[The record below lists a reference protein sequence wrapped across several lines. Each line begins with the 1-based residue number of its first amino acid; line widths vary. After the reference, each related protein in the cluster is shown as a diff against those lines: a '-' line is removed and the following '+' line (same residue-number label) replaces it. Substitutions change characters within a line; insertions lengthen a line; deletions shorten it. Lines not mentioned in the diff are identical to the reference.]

1 MTDARTSARARLI
14 QRQMKNQQ
22 DMIYFDLP
30 KQQSS
35 IIKVIGVG
43 GGGTNA
49 VNYMFNQGIEGV
61 DFVICNT
68 DQQSL
73 ASSKVPNRIQLG
85 PNLTQGLGAGAN
97 PSIGRQAT
105 EESLEEIRRI
115 LEVNTKMVFI
125 TAGMG
130 GGTGTGGAP
139 IVAKMCREMGILTVG
154 IVTTPFSYEGR
165 KRQVQAQEGI
175 EEMKAYVDTL
185 LIISNDKLR
194 HQYGNLTMRAAF
206 STADNVLATAAKC
219 ITDVISSKG
228 HINVDFAD
236 VCTVMRNGGVAIL
249 GNARAE
255 GEDRARLAI
264 EQAVNSPLLNDN
276 DIRGAKWMLININ
289 SAEGEYEFKMDE
301 VEVIQQYLMAHA
313 GSERDLILGMGYDN
327 SLGKDISITL
337 IATGFEHR
345 SPFEIPVAK
354 PVTAQVDATPAA
366 PEKPVVFNL
375 DEAPQVQEVRKPA
388 EVKKPAPSLE
398 MPTLFELG
406 SQDKPE
412 AVVASQPVTPEKPV
426 QRSEQVIFPFDSP
439 VVPSRLDSTAPQRN
453 PNTEDRHQRPSEDIQ
468 PRQNLN
474 SEQPSSTAK
483 NSGFLARPSRI
494 YAEDEDLQHTVNP
507 DPVNLSVKQAAV
519 EEADPDSEIRLV
531 FSENPAADDVI
542 SPGKYSHS
550 AYAEEPALQD
560 EAEELKRKAAE
571 RLHKLRNLSFNANAA
586 DPNNEFEH
594 VPAFIRRNLLEK
606 ELTHSVAEEYYS
618 SITVKPDERNKGHLS
633 SLNSFLEG
641 KKPD

>member
-1 MTDARTSARARLI
+1 
-14 QRQMKNQQ
+14 MKNQK

-49 VNYMFNQGIEGV
+49 VNYMFSQGIEGV
-61 DFVICNT
+61 DFIICNT

-154 IVTTPFSYEGR
+154 IVTTPFSYEGK
-165 KRQVQAQEGI
+165 KRQMQAQEGI
-175 EEMKAYVDTL
+175 EELKAYVDTL

-276 DIRGAKWMLININ
+276 DIKGARWMLININ
-289 SAEGEYEFKMDE
+289 SAEGEYEFTMDE

-327 SLGKDISITL
+327 SLGKDIGITL
-337 IATGFEHR
+337 IATGFEHK
-345 SPFEIPVAK
+345 SPFDVPVARAVNIQSTPAPVAEQEKPVMFTLDGEPAVEKKTAPVEKPAEPAMEIPTLFQLDIDQSLAK
-354 PVTAQVDATPAA
+354 PSPEIEARQ
-366 PEKPVVFNL
+366 PEKP
-375 DEAPQVQEVRKPA
+375 ATRA
-388 EVKKPAPSLE
+388 EQ
-398 MPTLFELG
+398 G
-406 SQDKPE
+406 
-412 AVVASQPVTPEKPV
+412 
-426 QRSEQVIFPFDSP
+426 IFPFQSA
-439 VVPSRLDSTAPQRN
+439 VVPSPLQSAAPQRN
-453 PNTEDRHQRPSEDIQ
+453 PNIDDRNSRPSEEIQRSQTPGEARQPIQ
-468 PRQNLN
+468 PG
-474 SEQPSSTAK
+474 
-483 NSGFLARPSRI
+483 GFLARPSRI
-494 YAEDEDLQHTVNP
+494 YAHEEDAKQTVNP
-507 DPVNLSVKQAAV
+507 DPVNLNVKQPSID
-519 EEADPDSEIRLV
+519 ETDPDSEIRLV
-531 FSENPAADDVI
+531 FSENPAADETI
-542 SPGKYSHS
+542 GTGHYTHS
-550 AYAEEPALQD
+550 AFVEDPALQD
-560 EAEELKRKAAE
+560 EAEERKRKAAE
-571 RLHKLRNLSFNANAA
+571 RIHKLRNLSFNSNAA
-586 DPNNEFEH
+586 DPNNEYEH

-606 ELTHSVAEEYYS
+606 ELTQQTVAEEYYS
-618 SITVKPDERNKGHLS
+618 SITVKSDERNKGHLS

>member
-14 QRQMKNQQ
+14 QGQMKNQQ

-61 DFVICNT
+61 DFMICNT

-154 IVTTPFSYEGR
+154 IVTTPFSYEGK
-165 KRQVQAQEGI
+165 KRQIQAQEGI
-175 EEMKAYVDTL
+175 EEMKSYVDTL

-313 GSERDLILGMGYDN
+313 GAERDLILGMGYDN

-345 SPFEIPVAK
+345 SPFEMPVAK
-354 PVTAQVDATPAA
+354 SVAAQINAAPAT

-375 DEAPQVQEVRKPA
+375 DETPQVAEVRKPA
-388 EVKKPAPSLE
+388 EAKPAPNVE

-406 SQDKPE
+406 SEDKP
-412 AVVASQPVTPEKPV
+412 ATTPSQPATPEISAK
-426 QRSEQVIFPFDSP
+426 RAEQVIFPFQST

-453 PNTEDRHQRPSEDIQ
+453 PNIEDRPQRPSEDIQ
-468 PRQNLN
+468 PRQ
-474 SEQPSSTAK
+474 SFTGEPSPSTSK

-494 YAEDEDLQHTVNP
+494 YAEEEDLQHTVNP
-507 DPVNLSVKQAAV
+507 DPVNLNVKQPAI

-550 AYAEEPALQD
+550 AFAEEPALQD

>member
-1 MTDARTSARARLI
+1 
-14 QRQMKNQQ
+14 MKNQQ

-49 VNYMFNQGIEGV
+49 VNYMFSQGIEGV
-61 DFVICNT
+61 DFIICNT

-154 IVTTPFSYEGR
+154 IVTTPFSYEGK
-165 KRQVQAQEGI
+165 KRQMQAQEGI
-175 EEMKAYVDTL
+175 EELKTYVDTL

-276 DIRGAKWMLININ
+276 DIKGARWMLININ
-289 SAEGEYEFKMDE
+289 SAEGEFEFTMDE

-327 SLGKDISITL
+327 SLGKDIGITL
-337 IATGFEHR
+337 IATGFEHK
-345 SPFEIPVAK
+345 SPFDVPIARAVNITSAPPVA
-354 PVTAQVDATPAA
+354 PE
-366 PEKPVVFNL
+366 PEKPVLFTL
-375 DEAPQVQEVRKPA
+375 DGENTSEKSPAPVEKPA
-388 EVKKPAPSLE
+388 VPVMEIPTLFQLDIDQSLSKPAPE
-398 MPTLFELG
+398 
-406 SQDKPE
+406 PE
-412 AVVASQPVTPEKPV
+412 NKQPEKPTA
-426 QRSEQVIFPFDSP
+426 RAEQGIFPFQST
-439 VVPSRLDSTAPQRN
+439 VVPSPLQSAAPQRN
-453 PNTEDRHQRPSEDIQ
+453 PNIDDRVNRPSEDTQRSQPTGEAKKPIQ
-468 PRQNLN
+468 PG
-474 SEQPSSTAK
+474 
-483 NSGFLARPSRI
+483 GFLARPSRI
-494 YAEDEDLQHTVNP
+494 YAHEEESQQTVNP
-507 DPVNLSVKQAAV
+507 DPVNLNVKQPPV
-519 EEADPDSEIRLV
+519 EETDPDSEIRLV
-531 FSENPAADDVI
+531 FSESPAADEMI
-542 SPGKYSHS
+542 STGQYTHS
-550 AYAEEPALQD
+550 AFVEDPALQD
-560 EAEELKRKAAE
+560 EAEERKRKAAE
-571 RLHKLRNLSFNANAA
+571 RIHKLRNLSFNSNAA
-586 DPNNEFEH
+586 DPNNEYEH

-606 ELTHSVAEEYYS
+606 ELTQQSVAEEYYS
-618 SITVKPDERNKGHLS
+618 SITVKSDERNKGHLS